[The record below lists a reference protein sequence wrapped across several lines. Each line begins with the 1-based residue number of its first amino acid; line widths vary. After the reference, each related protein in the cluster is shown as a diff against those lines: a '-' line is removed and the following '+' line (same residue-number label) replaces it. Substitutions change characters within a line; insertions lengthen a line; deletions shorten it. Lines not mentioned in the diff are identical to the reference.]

1 MSGRSAG
8 LAGGRLPAP
17 PLAGARPLL
26 RTGMVG
32 IARVDVVDAD
42 RAAGTP
48 PLLVVRLQPD
58 DATDRAPWL
67 LDRAGYALAGGARL
81 HPRIAEVTP
90 TPGRRD
96 EVTLRLDAEGD
107 RDGYTL
113 TLVGESADPF
123 HGTAALRFRLDCAGA
138 DCAVAPVTAAPPPPA
153 TVRIDYL
160 ARDFEGFR
168 RALQDFVPTRAP
180 GWTETSEADAGVMLL
195 ELFAA
200 TADGFSYVL
209 DRVANEAFLDT
220 ATERRSVAGHLALI
234 GCPLDEG
241 ASAETVLQ
249 FRVSRSHLLVAG
261 FAVRQQDGAGAV
273 PAGDGGDGD
282 QDGTVFET
290 VADAVLL
297 PAHNELT
304 LYDWDSPDGYLPA
317 GATTAYLVGD
327 LPALDAGD
335 LLALCDTVTGRAE
348 VVRLDRVPDRLRPS
362 GFGAN
367 GTPALTRI
375 TWSRDTALRHDHPV
389 RRTAVR
395 GNLVRASHGL
405 TRRERIV
412 LAATGRGGGEAAAA
426 VAGTSAWAVARPAVT
441 TPATVV
447 LVTVW
452 GLADGQDVVVVVVS
466 PQGDRTVHTVAQD
479 GPGGV
484 DGLAVPIVQDAPA
497 GIWRAVVG
505 RTVDEALTVPQ
516 AVARWEVRAAGAP
529 SAPDTPLPR
538 LRVPVPGA
546 PLGIDAAGRPQLQ
559 VVIDGTEW
567 EWAPTL
573 LDSGPRDRVFTLE
586 FGDGGAATMLFGQGG
601 TRPAGRGAFGLR
613 PPDGAVLDL
622 RFRVGLGTGGNVPA
636 GTLTV
641 PADQEP
647 SRPGARTGTGDW
659 LLAVTNP
666 VPATGGRDPQ
676 ELDDARRAGPVAAG
690 RREVAVTARDYAEA
704 VAEFDRAAG
713 GGLISR
719 AGAEFRW
726 TGSWVAVD
734 LVLDLADGTELDDRL
749 AADLLAFLDRR
760 RLAGYDLRLVPARDL
775 PLQLVLTVCV
785 EPGYLAG
792 AVRQDV
798 ATALRPGVRTDG
810 SRGLFDPEHLSF
822 GDPVLLSRLHL
833 ALAAVPGVRSVTVDV
848 LAPLDSA
855 TPEADTALVKATG
868 QLTVGRDRIARL
880 DDDPA
885 RPERGR
891 LTLVTRGGS

>member
-1 MSGRSAG
+1 MSGRPAR
-8 LAGGRLPAP
+8 LGGAMVPAP

-26 RTGMVG
+26 RAGMVG

-42 RAAGTP
+42 PAAGTP
-48 PLLVVRLQPD
+48 PLLVVRLQPA

-67 LDRAGYALAGGARL
+67 LDRTGYALSGGARL
-81 HPRIAEVTP
+81 HPRIADVTP

-113 TLVGESADPF
+113 ALVGANADPF
-123 HGTAALRFRLDCAGA
+123 HGTAGLRFRLDCAGT
-138 DCAVAPVTAAPPPPA
+138 DCAAAPATVAPPAPA

-180 GWTETSEADAGVMLL
+180 GWTETNEADAGVMLL

-234 GCPLDEG
+234 GCSLDEG
-241 ASAETVLQ
+241 ASAETVLR
-249 FRVSRSHLLVAG
+249 FRVSRSHLLVSG
-261 FAVRQQDGAGAV
+261 FAVRQQDITGAG
-273 PAGDGGDGD
+273 PGGEG
-282 QDGTVFET
+282 QDGAVFET

-317 GATTAYLVGD
+317 GATSAHLVGD
-327 LPALDAGD
+327 LPALAAGD
-335 LLALCDTVTGRAE
+335 LLALRDTVTGRAE
-348 VVRLDRVPDRLRPS
+348 VIRLDRAPDRLPPS
-362 GFGAN
+362 AFGAN
-367 GTPALTRI
+367 GTPALTRV
-375 TWSRDTALRHDHPV
+375 TWSRDTALRRDHPV

-395 GNLVRASHGL
+395 GNLVPASHGL

-412 LAATGRGGGEAAAA
+412 LTAPGRGGGETTAAA
-426 VAGTSAWAVARPAVT
+426 AGTSAWATARPAVAVPT
-441 TPATVV
+441 TVI

-466 PQGDRTVHTVAQD
+466 PLGDRTVHTVDQD
-479 GPGGV
+479 GPGAV
-484 DGLAVPIVQDAPA
+484 DGFPVPIVPDAPV
-497 GIWRAVVG
+497 GLWRALIG
-505 RTVDEALTVPQ
+505 RTVDEALTAPQ
-516 AVARWEVRAAGAP
+516 AVARWEVRPADAP
-529 SAPDTPLPR
+529 AAPDAPPPR

-567 EWAPTL
+567 QWAPTL

-601 TRPAGRGAFGLR
+601 TEQAGRGAFGLR
-613 PPDGAVLDL
+613 PPDGAVVDL

-641 PADQEP
+641 PADQEAEQAG
-647 SRPGARTGTGDW
+647 SRTGPGGW
-659 LLAVTNP
+659 LLSVDNP
-666 VPATGGRDPQ
+666 VPAIGGRDRQ
-676 ELDDARRAGPVAAG
+676 DLDDARRAGPAAAG
-690 RREVAVTARDYAEA
+690 RREVAVTARDYADA
-704 VAEFDRAAG
+704 VAEFDRSAG

-734 LVLDLADGTELDDRL
+734 LILDLAGGTELDDRL
-749 AADLLAFLDRR
+749 AAELLTFLDRR

-775 PLQLVLTVCV
+775 PLQLALTVCV
-785 EPGYLAG
+785 EPGFLAG
-792 AVRQDV
+792 AVGQDV
-798 ATALRPGVRTDG
+798 AAALRPGVRADG

-833 ALAAVPGVRSVTVDV
+833 ALSAVPGVRSVTVDV

-855 TPEADTALVKATG
+855 TPEADTARVKATG
-868 QLTVGRDRIARL
+868 QLTVSRDRIARL

-891 LTLVTRGGS
+891 LTLATRGGS